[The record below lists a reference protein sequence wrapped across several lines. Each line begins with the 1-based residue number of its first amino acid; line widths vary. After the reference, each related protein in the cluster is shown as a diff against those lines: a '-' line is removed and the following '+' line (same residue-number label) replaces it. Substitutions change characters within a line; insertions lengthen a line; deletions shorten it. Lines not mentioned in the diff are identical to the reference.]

1 VSLTNANRLKALLDD
16 SLRERDVLRAKLATT
31 EHVRDEALR
40 TVEKSVKCI
49 DTLREYI
56 EILKFG
62 NIQMDKKLAATRKH
76 LQQQRDAKAQP

>member
-1 VSLTNANRLKALLDD
+1 MSLTNANRLKTLLDD

-40 TVEKSVKCI
+40 VVEKSVKCI
-49 DTLREYI
+49 DTFREYI

-62 NIQMDKKLAATRKH
+62 KTQTDKKLAGARRS
-76 LQQQRDAKAQP
+76 LQRQRGNES